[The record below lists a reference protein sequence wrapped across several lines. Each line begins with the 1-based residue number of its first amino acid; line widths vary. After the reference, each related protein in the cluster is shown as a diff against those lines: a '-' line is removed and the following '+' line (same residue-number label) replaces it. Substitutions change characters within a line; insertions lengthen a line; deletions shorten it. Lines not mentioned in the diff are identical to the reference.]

1 MTTLYTSDLDSETLN
16 AQATGWVNKV
26 GTWQVRNLNPI
37 SGAQAYGSSTAVD
50 GDVAL
55 YTALAARADMG
66 WQTDQKLATL
76 TSTTIPIMGHVL
88 RMDSS
93 YQNGYTILLNHAGT
107 GGQIKAMVFKRVS
120 GSYTSILTSGT
131 LVTAALNDT
140 LHFRS
145 TIVGNVINIYVW
157 LNGASMPGTPSAT
170 VTNSSISAAGYP
182 GFYYA
187 LDGASTG
194 TTMAVDNIVY
204 DDAAAAAAATAI
216 TLTNAS
222 PNSGP
227 VGVAS
232 NNFTVGANGAISGT
246 VVVTPSDGGAGGA
259 FTPTSVSISSG
270 SPTGTFTYTPTTP
283 TGAKTISVINNGGLT
298 NPSSMT
304 YTATAGATT
313 IPVDDANLIWSP
325 YNWDTLQIG
334 DFGVATKSMQTACCG
349 AYLRF
354 KVTGTTSI
362 ALSVDT
368 STLSGFGA
376 NVPFLR
382 VITNGSSAQD
392 VTVTAGATSLT
403 IGSGLTSGASYTVE
417 FYVIG
422 SVEAQGTRW
431 GGAGVSPS
439 NVVRIKGITVDSG
452 GVTQSLALR
461 GGGYGIAFGDSITE
475 GVRAA
480 GTTTQPA
487 DHDKSYAW
495 YLATATNCEVGV
507 IGFGATGWQSS
518 GSGSMPAFPNHWN
531 LHSTGRSRS
540 FSPAPTWVTVN
551 HGTNGA
557 TSATNVSSWLTAARA
572 AFGSSTW
579 IFIVVPP
586 GGAAK
591 TALQTGV
598 SNYQA
603 GAPSDAR
610 VVFVDLSD
618 RIPTAGMT
626 AIGSAT
632 YQAVDGLHP
641 YQWMHGMIGAAL
653 AQKMTYSI
661 YGAGSAVYPAAG
673 MVLSGNSY
681 GPSGSEYS
689 GTVTIPSAAQVLSGV
704 GFGAAGTQFSG
715 TVTQPAA
722 TDVRSGTSYG
732 AGGTATTGNL
742 TLPASGQVQSGVQ
755 FGANGTQYT
764 GTLSTGGGTYPAA
777 SSVLSGVQFG
787 PSGNDYTGTVTQPAA
802 ANVRSGISYGA
813 GGTQYTGT
821 IMLPSAGQVLTG
833 VGFGSAGTQ
842 FTGNVTQ
849 PSAAQVQAGVQ
860 YGASGTQYTGT
871 LATGG
876 ADQWDS
882 PIEGSITARQMM
894 RAMGAVLLGRASG
907 AEGNAPVFRAA
918 DNSKARVSAVTD
930 ASGNRTTV
938 TVDYS

>member
-1 MTTLYTSDLDSETLN
+1 
-16 AQATGWVNKV
+16 
-26 GTWQVRNLNPI
+26 
-37 SGAQAYGSSTAVD
+37 
-50 GDVAL
+50 
-55 YTALAARADMG
+55 
-66 WQTDQKLATL
+66 
-76 TSTTIPIMGHVL
+76 
-88 RMDSS
+88 
-93 YQNGYTILLNHAGT
+93 
-107 GGQIKAMVFKRVS
+107 
-120 GSYTSILTSGT
+120 
-131 LVTAALNDT
+131 
-140 LHFRS
+140 
-145 TIVGNVINIYVW
+145 
-157 LNGASMPGTPSAT
+157 
-170 VTNSSISAAGYP
+170 
-182 GFYYA
+182 
-187 LDGASTG
+187 
-194 TTMAVDNIVY
+194 
-204 DDAAAAAAATAI
+204 
-216 TLTNAS
+216 
-222 PNSGP
+222 
-227 VGVAS
+227 
-232 NNFTVGANGAISGT
+232 
-246 VVVTPSDGGAGGA
+246 
-259 FTPTSVSISSG
+259 
-270 SPTGTFTYTPTTP
+270 
-283 TGAKTISVINNGGLT
+283 
-298 NPSSMT
+298 
-304 YTATAGATT
+304 
-313 IPVDDANLIWSP
+313 
-325 YNWDTLQIG
+325 
-334 DFGVATKSMQTACCG
+334 
-349 AYLRF
+349 
-354 KVTGTTSI
+354 
-362 ALSVDT
+362 
-368 STLSGFGA
+368 
-376 NVPFLR
+376 
-382 VITNGSSAQD
+382 
-392 VTVTAGATSLT
+392 
-403 IGSGLTSGASYTVE
+403 
-417 FYVIG
+417 
-422 SVEAQGTRW
+422 
-431 GGAGVSPS
+431 
-439 NVVRIKGITVDSG
+439 
-452 GVTQSLALR
+452 
-461 GGGYGIAFGDSITE
+461 
-475 GVRAA
+475 
-480 GTTTQPA
+480 
-487 DHDKSYAW
+487 
-495 YLATATNCEVGV
+495 
-507 IGFGATGWQSS
+507 
-518 GSGSMPAFPNHWN
+518 MPAFPNHWN

-557 TSATNVSSWLTAARA
+557 TSAANVSSWLTAARA

-591 TALQTGV
+591 TALQTGT

-618 RIPTAGMT
+618 RIPTTGMT

-689 GTVTIPSAAQVLSGV
+689 GTVTLPSAAQVLSGV

-742 TLPASGQVQSGVQ
+742 TLPAAGQVQSGVQ
-755 FGANGTQYT
+755 FGAN
-764 GTLSTGGGTYPAA
+764 
-777 SSVLSGVQFG
+777 
-787 PSGNDYTGTVTQPAA
+787 
-802 ANVRSGISYGA
+802 
-813 GGTQYTGT
+813 GTQYTGT